1 MQCQVLHQGSAH
13 GKIEVLTGVRQGC
26 LLSPFLFLLCIDWI
40 TKQTIS
46 NNKNGNQWSLTEH
59 LHNLDFADDIA
70 LLSHTHQQMQDKTTR
85 LETTAAELGLK
96 VNGPKT
102 KTTRINNKSMNSIT
116 LEGHALE
123 EVNKLTY
130 LGSVIAVN
138 GGSEEDV
145 KARTGKARAS
155 FNILTKIW
163 KTKNISLKTKLKIY
177 SSNVKSVLLYGSE
190 TWKNT
195 TTIISKLQ
203 TFTNH
208 CLRSILGIFWP
219 NTINNI
225 TLWER
230 TNQEPIEIQIKRR
243 KWIWIGHALR
253 RNNTAIT
260 KQALTWNP
268 QGKRGR
274 GRPKKHLEKKHRARV
289 QEGRADVATA
299 GEDGPRQA
307 RGKAI
312 HQWPMFRKEYKGL
325 TTN

>member
-1 MQCQVLHQGSAH
+1 M
-13 GKIEVLTGVRQGC
+13 
-26 LLSPFLFLLCIDWI
+26 
-40 TKQTIS
+40 KQTIR
-46 NNKNGNQWSLTEH
+46 NKKNGIQWSLTEH
-59 LHNLDFADDIA
+59 LDDLDFADEIT

-102 KTTRINNKSMNSIT
+102 KTMQINIKSMNLIT

-123 EVNKLTY
+123 EVNTLTY
-130 LGSVIAVN
+130 PGSVIAVN

-145 KARTGKARAS
+145 KARIGKAGAA

-177 SSNVKSVLLYGSE
+177 NSNVKSVLLYGSE
-190 TWKNT
+190 RWKNT

-203 TFTNH
+203 TFMNH
-208 CLRSILGIFWP
+208 CLRRILGIFWP

-243 KWIWIGHALR
+243 KWFWIGHTLR

-260 KQALTWNP
+260 KQALTCNP
-268 QGKRGR
+268 QGKRAR
-274 GRPKKHLEKKHRARV
+274 GCPKNPWRRSSEQKFKKEGLTWQQLEKMAQDR
-289 QEGRADVATA
+289 
-299 GEDGPRQA
+299 
-307 RGKAI
+307 RGWKRFINGLCSERNTKA
-312 HQWPMFRKEYKGL
+312 
-325 TTN
+325 